1 MDLNL
6 EIVLET
12 NIIFV
17 NGIASLVK
25 ISKNLEFTMVKYV
38 DNLKKKLAKYLRKV
52 LNLFWKI
59 GLIVA
64 TTMMD
69 RIFELLRGG
78 LPFRFN
84 PNTSSAYE
92 HVLKNKQHICF
103 IKEQW

>member
-38 DNLKKKLAKYLRKV
+38 DNLKKK
-52 LNLFWKI
+52 
-59 GLIVA
+59 
-64 TTMMD
+64 TSQ
-69 RIFELLRGG
+69 IFKKGFKSL
-78 LPFRFN
+78 
-84 PNTSSAYE
+84 
-92 HVLKNKQHICF
+92 LKNWFNCGHNDDGPYIRVITRWTAFQIQPQHLFCI
-103 IKEQW
+103 